1 MTGEDEVGKAIPLP
15 ESGCGTMQIVVETDA
30 GERLTLSTE
39 HAASSYGAL
48 VLLDDQGNAHGPGDQ
63 ATDGTGATCADQVR
77 RMIAEGDV
85 IGRLR
90 TFAGG
95 G

>member
-1 MTGEDEVGKAIPLP
+1 MTIVIAVDGGEGIAL
-15 ESGCGTMQIVVETDA
+15 TD
-30 GERLTLSTE
+30 E

-48 VLLDDQGNAHGPGDQ
+48 VLLDDQGNAHGPGDP

-77 RMIAEGDV
+77 ALIAETDL

-90 TFAGG
+90 TFAGSG
-95 G
+95 

>member
-1 MTGEDEVGKAIPLP
+1 MTILIAVEGGEGITL
-15 ESGCGTMQIVVETDA
+15 TD
-30 GERLTLSTE
+30 E

-63 ATDGTGATCADQVR
+63 ATDGTGGTCAEQVR
-77 RMIAEGDV
+77 QVVAATDC

-90 TFAGG
+90 TFIGG

>member
-1 MTGEDEVGKAIPLP
+1 MP
-15 ESGCGTMQIVVETDA
+15 EWGCGTMAIVIAVDG
-30 GERLTLSTE
+30 GEGITLTTE
-39 HAASSYGAL
+39 YAASSYGQL
-48 VLLDDQGNAHGPGDQ
+48 VLVDDRGIGHGPGDP
-63 ATDGTGATCADQVR
+63 ATDGTGGTCADQVR

>member
-1 MTGEDEVGKAIPLP
+1 MQRARQSLAGIGC
-15 ESGCGTMQIVVETDA
+15 CGTMTIVIDGVTLTD
-30 GERLTLSTE
+30 E
-39 HAASSYGAL
+39 HAASSYGQL
-48 VLLDDQGNAHGPGDQ
+48 VLVDDQGNAHGPGDQ

-77 RMIAEGDV
+77 ALIAEGDV
-85 IGRLR
+85 IGKLR

>member
-1 MTGEDEVGKAIPLP
+1 MKAARQSPCQNG
-15 ESGCGTMQIVVETDA
+15 GCGTMTILIAVDGGEGITLTD
-30 GERLTLSTE
+30 E

-48 VLLDDQGNAHGPGDQ
+48 VLVDDQGNAHGPGDP
-63 ATDGTGATCADQVR
+63 ATDGTGGTCADQVR

-90 TFAGG
+90 VFAGG
-95 G
+95 

>member
-1 MTGEDEVGKAIPLP
+1 MKAARQLP
-15 ESGCGTMQIVVETDA
+15 CRNGGCGD
-30 GERLTLSTE
+30 
-39 HAASSYGAL
+39 
-48 VLLDDQGNAHGPGDQ
+48 P
-63 ATDGTGATCADQVR
+63 ATDGEGTCADQVR

-85 IGRLR
+85 IGKLR

>member
-1 MTGEDEVGKAIPLP
+1 MTIVIAVEGGEGITL
-15 ESGCGTMQIVVETDA
+15 TD
-30 GERLTLSTE
+30 E

-48 VLLDDQGNAHGPGDQ
+48 VLLDDQGNAHGPGDP
-63 ATDGTGATCADQVR
+63 ATDGTGGTCAEQVR
-77 RMIAEGDV
+77 RLIAEGDV

>member
-1 MTGEDEVGKAIPLP
+1 MT
-15 ESGCGTMQIVVETDA
+15 IVIDGVTLTD
-30 GERLTLSTE
+30 E
-39 HAASSYGAL
+39 HAASSYGGL

-63 ATDGTGATCADQVR
+63 ATDGTGGTCAEQVR
-77 RMIAEGDV
+77 RLIAEGDV

-90 TFAGG
+90 TFIGG

>member
-1 MTGEDEVGKAIPLP
+1 MT
-15 ESGCGTMQIVVETDA
+15 IVIAVDGVDGIT
-30 GERLTLSTE
+30 LTTE

-48 VLLDDQGNAHGPGDQ
+48 VLLDVDGNAHGPGDP
-63 ATDGTGATCADQVR
+63 ATDGTGGTCADQVR

-85 IGRLR
+85 IGKLR

>member
-1 MTGEDEVGKAIPLP
+1 MTILIAVDGGEGITL
-15 ESGCGTMQIVVETDA
+15 TD
-30 GERLTLSTE
+30 E
-39 HAASSYGAL
+39 HAASSYGQL
-48 VLLDDQGNAHGPGDQ
+48 VVVDDQGNAHGPGDP

-77 RMIAEGDV
+77 QVVAATDC

-90 TFAGG
+90 TFIGG